1 MRIQATLL
9 GALLAGLPPLATAT
23 EKLVPARLDAPALAV
38 PVAVLAA
45 APTLDGSFADW
56 PDGGWVA
63 VPVVPAVENDSQNR
77 AGRLDVQLRAGV
89 HGDRV
94 YLAARWP
101 DPRADT
107 EFKPWEWDGTRYRR
121 GKQVDDMFAVRFD
134 LDGDYDSCMLSDRDY
149 RVDAWLWSA
158 GRSDPAGYA
167 DDTWQ
172 LITTRFQEQA
182 AEYEGP
188 SGKTVYIK
196 KSRDDGEPIYENTRP
211 DRNKFAGDRLP
222 GIEQLPSPAGSVAD
236 VSAKGAW
243 VDGHW
248 QLELSRKL
256 DTGHADDAVLAKGK
270 QRRGAIGVFERGSAE
285 HKSVSGELLFDFGAL
300 R

>member
-1 MRIQATLL
+1 MTRHGVDTAQDVGNRCSLTFATDFISKN
-9 GALLAGLPPLATAT
+9 
-23 EKLVPARLDAPALAV
+23 E
-38 PVAVLAA
+38 
-45 APTLDGSFADW
+45 
-56 PDGGWVA
+56 
-63 VPVVPAVENDSQNR
+63 
-77 AGRLDVQLRAGV
+77 
-89 HGDRV
+89 
-94 YLAARWP
+94 
-101 DPRADT
+101 
-107 EFKPWEWDGTRYRR
+107 PWISYYDGTNHRLKLAYN
-121 GKQVDDMFAVRFD
+121 
-134 LDGDYDSCMLSDRDY
+134 DG
-149 RVDAWLWSA
+149 
-158 GRSDPAGYA
+158 
-167 DDTWQ
+167 DTWQ